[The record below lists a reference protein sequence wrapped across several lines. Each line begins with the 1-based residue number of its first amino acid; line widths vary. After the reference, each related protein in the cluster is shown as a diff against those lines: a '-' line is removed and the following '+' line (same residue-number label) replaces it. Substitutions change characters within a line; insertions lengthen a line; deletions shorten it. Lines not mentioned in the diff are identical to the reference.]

1 VEKDFSALRQAAGLT
16 VREVSD
22 ELEISVST
30 AYRYESG
37 ECKPRAKEV
46 QALKGLGIANRRT
59 FSSDDKKMADLHSW
73 TCLPESVVSA
83 EGSTR

>member
-1 VEKDFSALRQAAGLT
+1 VEKNFSALRQAAGLT

-22 ELEISVST
+22 EFEISVST

-37 ECKPRAKEV
+37 KCKPRAKEV

-59 FSSDDKKMADLHSW
+59 PSFDDKKMAGLYS
-73 TCLPESVVSA
+73 
-83 EGSTR
+83 